1 MHTQQ
6 NLTDSRNET
15 ESRAG
20 TPLTRFAWL
29 SIGAAV
35 VTIAMKTAA
44 YFLTGS
50 VGLLSDAL
58 ESCVNLVAAVVALV
72 ALSIAAREPDEE
84 RPFGY
89 QKAEYF
95 SSGTEGGLIVLA
107 AAVIIISAVGRLIH
121 PQPLEF
127 VGVGVLV
134 SVVATAI
141 NFGVS
146 LRLRDA
152 GRKHESITLEADA
165 KHLMTDVWTSAGVIV
180 GVAAVGLTG
189 WLFLDPL
196 VALAVGLNIVR
207 SGVDLVRRS
216 TLGLMDTAIPVEER
230 ARLQAVLESYRD
242 RDVQWHG
249 VRTRQAASR
258 RFISLHALVPGGWT
272 VQHGHDLVE
281 QVEHDIR
288 ATLPSATVLIHLEP
302 IEDPSAWEDVSLDRS
317 APQSMNIDREPR

>member
-1 MHTQQ
+1 MPAQDS
-6 NLTDSRNET
+6 LTDSPYET
-15 ESRAG
+15 ESPAG

-35 VTIAMKTAA
+35 VTICLKTAA

-107 AAVIIISAVGRLIH
+107 AAVIIVSAVSRLIH

-134 SVVATAI
+134 SAVATAI

-152 GRKHESITLEADA
+152 GRKYQSITLEADA

-216 TLGLMDTAIPVEER
+216 ALGLMDTAIPFEER
-230 ARLQAVLESYRD
+230 ARLHAVLESYRD

-258 RFISLHALVPGGWT
+258 RFVSLHALVPGAWT
-272 VQHGHDLVE
+272 VQRGHELVE
-281 QVEHDIR
+281 EVEHDMR
-288 ATLPSATVLIHLEP
+288 ATLPGTSVLIHLEP
-302 IEDPSAWEDVSLDRS
+302 IEDPSTREDVSLDR
-317 APQSMNIDREPR
+317 

>member
-1 MHTQQ
+1 
-6 NLTDSRNET
+6 
-15 ESRAG
+15 
-20 TPLTRFAWL
+20 LTRFAWL

-35 VTIAMKTAA
+35 VTIGLKTAA

-72 ALSIAAREPDEE
+72 ALSIAAREPDDE
-84 RPFGY
+84 RPYGY

-95 SSGTEGGLIVLA
+95 SSGTEGGLILLA
-107 AAVIIISAVGRLIH
+107 AVVIIVSAVKRLLN
-121 PQPLEF
+121 PEPLES
-127 VGVGVLV
+127 VGVGLLV
-134 SVVATAI
+134 SAI
-141 NFGVS
+141 ASAVNFAVS

-152 GRKHESITLEADA
+152 GRTYQSITLEADA
-165 KHLMTDVWTSAGVIV
+165 KHLMTDVWTSVGVIV

-216 TLGLMDTAIPVEER
+216 ALGLMDTAIPAGER
-230 ARLQAVLESYRD
+230 ARLQAVLESYSD
-242 RDVQWHG
+242 RDVQWHA

-258 RFISLHALVPGGWT
+258 RFISLHALVPGAWT
-272 VQHGHDLVE
+272 VQRGHDLVE

-288 ATLPSATVLIHLEP
+288 DALPAASVLIHLEP
-302 IEDPSAWEDVSLDRS
+302 IEDPLAWEDVSLDRR
-317 APQSMNIDREPR
+317 APHRPIERASR